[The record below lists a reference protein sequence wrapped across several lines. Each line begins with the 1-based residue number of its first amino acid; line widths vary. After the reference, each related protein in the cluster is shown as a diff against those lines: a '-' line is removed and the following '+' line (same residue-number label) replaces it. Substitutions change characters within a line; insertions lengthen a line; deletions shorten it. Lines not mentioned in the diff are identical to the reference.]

1 MNIDT
6 LNNIEMELSNTNQN
20 KFSHFR
26 QINLILPAEEERNF
40 TEIFQVAPQYLA
52 QALRLANAFQGAID
66 GSDLNFNFER
76 ALNIANGIP
85 NSAVVKTMNQNVVQH
100 TVQIS
105 VMVDQLKELIKTVLG
120 FAISSPG
127 FWNSVAAAITSTFTN
142 LNTQEDSAWIFWKSE
157 SSTNTSYYYNI
168 LFSIQN
174 AETGGVMAVLPI
186 AFEIS
191 VNLEKKKVLFLTIR
205 DSARYEVR
213 VKAITLAQAL
223 DSNQRNSTDIFN
235 MQKNNPY
242 QSIVNTIHNEEMINK
257 LLHRQVSPSGLI
269 LPDLVTENI

>member
-1 MNIDT
+1 MNIDA
-6 LNNIEMELSNTNQN
+6 LNKNEIELSNANQN
-20 KFSHFR
+20 VCDNFLH
-26 QINLILPAEEERNF
+26 ITLNLPVEEEKNF
-40 TEIFQVAPQYLA
+40 TEIYQVEPQYLA

-66 GSDLNFNFER
+66 PSDLNFNFER
-76 ALNIANGIP
+76 ALNIANNIP
-85 NSAVVKTMNQNVVQH
+85 NSAIVKTMNQNVVQQ

-105 VMVDQLKELIKTVLG
+105 VMIDQLKELIRTVLG
-120 FAISSPG
+120 FAISSPT
-127 FWNSVAAAITSTFTN
+127 FWSSVEAAITSTFTN

-157 SSTNTSYYYNI
+157 SSSNTTYYYNI

-223 DSNQRNSTDIFN
+223 DRNQRNSTDIFN
-235 MQKNNPY
+235 MHKNNPY
-242 QSIVNTIHNEEMINK
+242 QAIENKVFNEEMINQLMHK
-257 LLHRQVSPSGLI
+257 PVSTSGII
-269 LPDLVTENI
+269 LP